1 MPAMTSTRKQYDR
14 FASAYH
20 QKRADAPRSFYNS
33 QVELPMMQMLLR
45 GHVRGRT
52 ILELGCGSGLLTR
65 RLVRMG
71 GKVTGVDNS
80 SSMMAIAQ
88 QEVAGA
94 TFLKADI
101 RRLKLKATKYDLIVS
116 SLTFHYIKDL
126 GPLFTACS
134 RYLKRGGRLIF
145 SLHHPIASARLMER
159 STRRSGY
166 FAAGA
171 PYRWQMLPGMQL
183 VSYHQTFESIVHGL
197 AKAGFVVEQV
207 SEGKPSPFSRRV
219 NPQAYAETAQNPPFL
234 GIKAI
239 KLAVPSKD

>member
-20 QKRADAPRSFYNS
+20 QKRADTSRSFYNN
-33 QVELPMMQMLLR
+33 QVELPMMLRLLR

-52 ILELGCGSGLLTR
+52 VLELGCGSGLLTR
-65 RLVRMG
+65 KLVRMG

-80 SSMMAIAQ
+80 ASMLAIAER
-88 QEVAGA
+88 EVAGV
-94 TFLKADI
+94 TFENADI
-101 RRLKLKATKYDLIVS
+101 RRLALGARQYDLIVS
-116 SLTFHYIKDL
+116 SLTFHYVKDL
-126 GPLFTACS
+126 GPLFKACS

-159 STRRSGY
+159 STRKSGY

-183 VSYHQTFESIVHGL
+183 VSYHQTFASIVLGL

-207 SEGKPSPFSRRV
+207 SEGKPSPSSRRV
-219 NPQAYAETAQNPPFL
+219 NPQAYAETAQTPPFL
-234 GIKAI
+234 GIKAV